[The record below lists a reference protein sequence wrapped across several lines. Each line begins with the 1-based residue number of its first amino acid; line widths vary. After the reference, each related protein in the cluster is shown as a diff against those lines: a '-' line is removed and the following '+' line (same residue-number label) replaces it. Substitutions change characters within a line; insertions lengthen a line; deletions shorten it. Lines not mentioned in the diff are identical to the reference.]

1 MLLSSSRLRYRC
13 SAIFGLVDDDGL
25 LNRSQK
31 SRFRGACASPG
42 GRKVFSPDGFQCSAS
57 MYMGITGGSKTSL
70 FSSFISLLPS
80 CPCRSGIPSPSHT
93 PRAPRTR
100 PRRRSTRLTLVLAR
114 TILSFILFLSS
125 CSSYFTFLFTSS
137 LLLISRAL
145 CLPRTPSGG
154 RGGNFRHTLPPR
166 TSSRTLPLFRCH
178 CWGFA
183 RFHTHGSHKSHRRI
197 FSEIQLGKFSIALL
211 AVIRRGQSALP
222 HFLLKA
228 LSRRQGE
235 IISFD
240 PVLRFTV
247 DVIVENR
254 ALGIRVRN
262 IPSRQLS
269 RIFSRIQGVHVV

>member
-1 MLLSSSRLRYRC
+1 MGSSAARVC
-13 SAIFGLVDDDGL
+13 IWV
-25 LNRSQK
+25 SQVVA
-31 SRFRGACASPG
+31 RPPF
-42 GRKVFSPDGFQCSAS
+42 
-57 MYMGITGGSKTSL
+57 

-80 CPCRSGIPSPSHT
+80 CPRRSGIPSPSHT

-197 FSEIQLGKFSIALL
+197 FSEIQLGEFGVALL
-211 AVIRRGQSALP
+211 AVVRRGQSALP

-228 LSRRQGE
+228 LSWRQGE

-254 ALGIRVRN
+254 AWGIRVRN